1 MKFSCLL
8 PPKCEQLTLDMS
20 EDASFLL
27 KRVYLQSKM
36 WITMCYHRV
45 GCAGPPEHLSPPQSP
60 FCFSLSGVNALIFVG
75 LDRVANFDRVMQLEF
90 GRGFTYNRPLRVNL
104 LDLDFELAEQLV
116 SNLAQAVLPCNA
128 GGKPMAGSPAGLNVA
143 GLHPLGSAPLP
154 SVSHVSSFHRC
165 HSK

>member
-1 MKFSCLL
+1 M
-8 PPKCEQLTLDMS
+8 
-20 EDASFLL
+20 
-27 KRVYLQSKM
+27 QSTM
-36 WITMCYHRV
+36 WVTMCYHRV

-60 FCFSLSGVNALIFVG
+60 FSFSLPGVNALIFVG

-128 GGKPMAGSPAGLNVA
+128 GGKPMAGSAG
-143 GLHPLGSAPLP
+143 GLSRGWITLSWLCSSPLP
-154 SVSHVSSFHRC
+154 ATSQLFSQMPQQIKFRAD
-165 HSK
+165 HSLFPLLKKPYTSQDFRSNVMG